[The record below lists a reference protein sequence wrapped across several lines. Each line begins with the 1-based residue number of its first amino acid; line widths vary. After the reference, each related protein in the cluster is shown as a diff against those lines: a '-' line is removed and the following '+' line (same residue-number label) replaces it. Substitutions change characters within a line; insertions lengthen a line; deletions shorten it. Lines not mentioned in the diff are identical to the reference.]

1 MFLIFLILLFLGCHF
16 EEKIYKK
23 DREFI
28 IKGVYPYQTFSLRE
42 GEYEKLISSLRK
54 KIEKEPKIFDEIVK
68 THFEIYYPPF
78 KYHITMIDR
87 ERENLVIKYFSRFLR
102 HEIYAGISIQF
113 IYNLKDKKFIKIY
126 VDLIP
131 LE

>member
-1 MFLIFLILLFLGCHF
+1 MFLIFLIFIFSGCYF
-16 EEKIYKK
+16 KGGKIY
-23 DREFI
+23 DEELI
-28 IKGVYPYQTFSLRE
+28 IKGTYPYQTFSLRE
-42 GEYEKLISSLRK
+42 GEYENIISSLRK
-54 KIEKEPKIFDEIVK
+54 KIEKEPEIFDKIVK
-68 THFEIYYPPF
+68 RHFDISYSPF

-87 ERENLVIKYFSRFLR
+87 ERKNLVIKYFSRFLK

-113 IYNLKDKKFIKIY
+113 IYSLKDKKIIKIY